1 MRVRFGHG
9 TQARVLVADWNR
21 SNALTVAAA
30 MHRAGFKVV
39 TAFNGKD
46 AVSKAATFRP
56 DLFVTEAYLGR
67 LSGIQAAS
75 RITAEFPECKV
86 LFLSGEATVSDIAK
100 AAPPDLIYSFAAKP
114 LHPFDLLNATA
125 YMLSAEWS
133 TDDSGPADQ
142 KPAYS
147 AEEAT
152 LSSRR
157 IHRGEAESAA
167 ETEIHVSDAVLQQ
180 ALL

>member
-1 MRVRFGHG
+1 M
-9 TQARVLVADWNR
+9 QARVLVADWNR

-30 MHRAGFKVV
+30 MHRAGFQVA
-39 TAFNGKD
+39 TAFNGKE
-46 AVSKAATFRP
+46 AVVKAATFRP
-56 DLFVTEAYLGR
+56 DLLITEAYLGR
-67 LSGIQAAS
+67 LSGIQAAA
-75 RITAEFPECKV
+75 RITTEFPECKV
-86 LFLSGEATVSDIAK
+86 LFLTEEATISDIVK
-100 AAPPDLIYSFAAKP
+100 AAPPDLIYSFAAKL
-114 LHPFDLLNATA
+114 LHPLDLLNATA
-125 YMLSAEWS
+125 SMLNAEWS
-133 TDDSGPADQ
+133 TDDSGQADQ
-142 KPAYS
+142 QPAYS

>member
-1 MRVRFGHG
+1 MCVRFGHRM
-9 TQARVLVADWNR
+9 QARVLVADWNR

-30 MHRAGFKVV
+30 MHRAGFQVA
-39 TAFNGKD
+39 TAFNGKE
-46 AVSKAATFRP
+46 AVVKAATFRP
-56 DLFVTEAYLGR
+56 DLLITEAYLGR
-67 LSGIQAAS
+67 LSGIQAAA
-75 RITAEFPECKV
+75 RITTEFPECKV
-86 LFLSGEATVSDIAK
+86 LFLTEEATISDIVK
-100 AAPPDLIYSFAAKP
+100 AAPPDLIYSFAAKL
-114 LHPFDLLNATA
+114 LHPLDLLNATA
-125 YMLSAEWS
+125 SMLNAEWS
-133 TDDSGPADQ
+133 TDDSGQADQ
-142 KPAYS
+142 QPAYS